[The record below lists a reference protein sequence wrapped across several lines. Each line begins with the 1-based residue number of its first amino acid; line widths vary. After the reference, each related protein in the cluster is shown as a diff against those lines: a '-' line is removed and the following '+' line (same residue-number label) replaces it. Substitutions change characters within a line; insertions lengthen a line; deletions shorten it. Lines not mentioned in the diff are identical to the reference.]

1 MTASFS
7 LSITAYADQTG
18 NNPSGVVIYS
28 EPSKE
33 ISGDFECIVD
43 NNRGMASIV
52 KYNGKG
58 SEVWIPEKINGLP
71 VKLIGDHAFSGCSTI
86 VKVHM
91 PNTVETIYSFIF
103 SNCANLETVEMS
115 KSLKSMGQYIF
126 HSCPKLKKISLP
138 DSLTSL
144 EHWTFQSCSNLEEV
158 YFPSSITDIKDDEF
172 MFCGKV
178 TIKGYSG
185 SAAEQ
190 FAKEKGFPFVD
201 VSASEVVVKVSDICG
216 DIDAD
221 NAITSNDALKIL
233 RVSIGV
239 DKLID
244 AQTKLADIDSDGN
257 ITSGDAL
264 AVLRHS
270 VGIGSNVKIGKKI
283 NS

>member
-1 MTASFS
+1 MKRK
-7 LSITAYADQTG
+7 
-18 NNPSGVVIYS
+18 IYDKLVKW
-28 EPSKE
+28 KE
-33 ISGDFECIVD
+33 ETNGEVALLIDGARRIGKSYIV
-43 NNRGMASIV
+43 
-52 KYNGKG
+52 
-58 SEVWIPEKINGLP
+58 
-71 VKLIGDHAFSGCSTI
+71 
-86 VKVHM
+86 
-91 PNTVETIYSFIF
+91 
-103 SNCANLETVEMS
+103 
-115 KSLKSMGQYIF
+115 
-126 HSCPKLKKISLP
+126 
-138 DSLTSL
+138 
-144 EHWTFQSCSNLEEV
+144 
-158 YFPSSITDIKDDEF
+158 
-172 MFCGKV
+172 
-178 TIKGYSG
+178 
-185 SAAEQ
+185 EQ

-270 VGIGSNVKIGKKI
+270 VGIGCNVKIGKKI